1 MTFIPAQTANVSQAN
16 STTTALA
23 GGATFT
29 GTPEDVSQ
37 YASLSVSFYVQ
48 PYTATGNVLVQ
59 FSNTAS
65 PFYAVSNTVTAVTS
79 LTSNGFTLDTTMT
92 AQYFRV
98 TYINDSTP
106 QTAFMI
112 QSIYHPQA
120 RIAVKSDRLTVP
132 MNNFSDLINTRSVM
146 AAQTLGSNPTVEIMG
161 SNGNQ
166 SLNVCINDPRTA
178 FNEVSVAVPQPL
190 AQVDFVYGINSLVSS
205 SNLVSNASVTASSG
219 LLRVTSNGAS
229 TQSAA
234 IYYAKKFVKYRA
246 GQGTNARMTCI
257 FSPPATVNG
266 SIAVA
271 GVGFAVANT
280 TTMIDFAG
288 FGYGNVA
295 SSTQFGILWRNNTRD
310 AFIPQTEWNFDT
322 CLGGTKSGYLF
333 QPTSLNSFQIQ
344 FQYCGNIL
352 FYVENPNTGRYI
364 LVHSIPTNLLA
375 PLIPNF
381 QNPTLQMMWYSNSA
395 ATSSNT
401 LTVYG
406 ASGGHFLEGHREFT
420 SSRGA
425 TYNPTT
431 AALPLN
437 TETMILAV
445 KNATYYGTNAQNV
458 IPCRSQIHLRGF
470 SVSATGFGSTT
481 QGNQVTFFSPAPA
494 TITFRQIRNPTS
506 GGPQFWT
513 PYSGT
518 NQSDADGSNIYG
530 QSTLSSNIAPL
541 TGITGGATGYT
552 ITVACGGEQFIDFE
566 QFESVA
572 YPGDVLCFVANVNS
586 VFATSNVTVSAAL
599 TWNEDV

>member
-1 MTFIPAQTANVSQAN
+1 MTYIPVATATVSTVN
-16 STTTALA
+16 STSASLGA
-23 GGATFT
+23 GATFT

-37 YASLSVSFYVQ
+37 YASLSVSYYVQ
-48 PYTATGNVLVQ
+48 PYTATGNIFVQ

-65 PFYAVSNTVTAVTS
+65 PFYPVSNTVTPVTG
-79 LTSNGFTLDTTMT
+79 LTANGFTLDTTMT
-92 AQYFRV
+92 ARYFRV
-98 TYINDSTP
+98 SYVNDSTP
-106 QTAFMI
+106 QTALMI
-112 QSIYHPQA
+112 ESIYHPQA
-120 RIAVKSDRLTVP
+120 RIAVKSDRLAVP
-132 MNNFSDLINTRSVM
+132 MNNFSDLLNTRSVM
-146 AAQTLGSNPTVEIMG
+146 AGQTQGTNPTVEILG

-178 FNEVSVAVPQPL
+178 FNEVSVAIPQPL
-190 AQVDFVYGINSLVSS
+190 AQVDFVYGINALTSA
-205 SNLVSNASVTASSG
+205 SNVVSNASVTASTG
-219 LLRVTSNGAS
+219 FLRVTSNGAS

-246 GQGTNARMTCI
+246 GQGTVVRMTSLY
-257 FSPPATVNG
+257 SPPSTVNG

-280 TTMIDFAG
+280 TYVIDFAG

-295 SSTQFGILWRNNTRD
+295 SSTQFGILWRNNGID
-310 AFIPQTEWNFDT
+310 GFIPQTSWNFDT
-322 CLGGTKSGYLF
+322 CNGTTKSGYLF

-352 FYVENPNTGRYI
+352 FYIENPNTGRFI
-364 LVHSIPTNLLA
+364 LVHSIPTSLLA

-425 TYNPTT
+425 TYNPSTT
-431 AALPLN
+431 ALALN
-437 TETMILAV
+437 TETMILAI
-445 KNATYYGTNAQNV
+445 KNATYFGTNPQNV

-470 SVSATGFGSTT
+470 SISATGFASTT
-481 QGNQVTFFSPAPA
+481 SPVAYFSPAPA
-494 TITFRQIRNPTS
+494 TITFRQIRNPTN
-506 GGPQFWT
+506 GPAFWT

-530 QSTLSSNIAPL
+530 QSSLSSNIAPL
-541 TGITGGATGYT
+541 TGLMGGVTGYT
-552 ITVACGGEQFIDFE
+552 ITIACGGEQFIDFE

-586 VFATSNVTVSAAL
+586 VFATSNVTVSASL
-599 TWNEDV
+599 TWNEDI

>member
-1 MTFIPAQTANVSQAN
+1 MTYIPVATATVSTVN
-16 STTTALA
+16 STSAKLGA
-23 GGATFT
+23 GATFT

-37 YASLSVSFYVQ
+37 FSSLSVSYYVQ
-48 PYTATGNVLVQ
+48 PYTATGNIFVQ

-65 PFYAVSNTVTAVTS
+65 PFYPVSNTVTPVTS
-79 LTSNGFTLDTTMT
+79 LTANGFTLDTTMT
-92 AQYFRV
+92 AQYFRIS
-98 TYINDSTP
+98 YINDSTP
-106 QTAFMI
+106 QTTLMI
-112 QSIYHPQA
+112 QSIFHPQA
-120 RIAVKSDRLTVP
+120 RIAVKSDRLSVP
-132 MNNFSDLINTRSVM
+132 MNNFSDLTNTRSVV
-146 AAQTLGSNPTVEIMG
+146 AAQTQGTNPTVEILG

-178 FNEVSVAVPQPL
+178 FNEVSVAIPQPL

-205 SNLVSNASVTASSG
+205 SNVVSNASVTASTG

-234 IYYAKKFVKYRA
+234 VYYAKKFVKYRA
-246 GQGTNARMTCI
+246 GQGTIARMTCI
-257 FSPPATVNG
+257 YSQPATVNG

-271 GVGFAVANT
+271 GVGFVVANT
-280 TTMIDFAG
+280 TSLIDFVG
-288 FGYGNVA
+288 FGYGNVS
-295 SSTQFGILWRNNTRD
+295 SSTQFGILWRNNGLD
-310 AFIPQTEWNFDT
+310 GFIPQTSWNFDT
-322 CLGGTKSGYLF
+322 CLGTTKSGYLF
-333 QPTSLNSFQIQ
+333 QPQSLNSFQIQ

-395 ATSSNT
+395 AGSSNT

-425 TYNPTT
+425 TYNSPSGVL
-431 AALPLN
+431 ALN
-437 TETMILAV
+437 TETMVLAI

-470 SVSATGFGSTT
+470 SVSASGRAGAGT
-481 QGNQVTFFSPAPA
+481 NPDPYFSPAPA

-506 GGPQFWT
+506 GVPAFWT

-518 NQSDADGSNIYG
+518 NQSDGDGSNIYG
-530 QSTLSSNIAPL
+530 QSSLSSNISPL
-541 TGITGGATGYT
+541 TGITGGATGFT
-552 ITVACGGEQFIDFE
+552 ITIACGGEQFIDFE
-566 QFESVA
+566 DFESVA
-572 YPGDVLCFVANVNS
+572 YPGDVLCFTANVNS
-586 VFATSNVTVSAAL
+586 QFATTSVTVAAAL
-599 TWNEDV
+599 TWNEDI

>member
-1 MTFIPAQTANVSQAN
+1 MTYIPVATATVSTVN
-16 STTTALA
+16 STTAALGA
-23 GGATFT
+23 GATFT

-37 YASLSVSFYVQ
+37 YASLSVSYYVQ
-48 PYTATGNVLVQ
+48 PPTATGNIFVQ

-65 PFYAVSNTVTAVTS
+65 PFYPVSNTVTPVTG
-79 LTSNGFTLDTTMT
+79 LTANGFTLDTTMT
-92 AQYFRV
+92 AQYFRIS
-98 TYINDSTP
+98 YINDSTP
-106 QTAFMI
+106 QTALMI
-112 QSIYHPQA
+112 QTIYHPQA
-120 RIAVKSDRLTVP
+120 RIAVKSDRLAVA
-132 MNNFSDLINTRSVM
+132 MNNFSDLLNTRSVV
-146 AAQTLGSNPTVEIMG
+146 AAQTQGTNPTVEVLG

-178 FNEVSVAVPQPL
+178 FNEVSVAIPQPL
-190 AQVDFVYGINSLVSS
+190 AQVDFVYGINNLTSS
-205 SNLVSNASVTASSG
+205 SNVVSNASVTASTG

-229 TQSAA
+229 ARSAA
-234 IYYAKKFVKYRA
+234 IFYAKKFVKYRA
-246 GQGTNARMTCI
+246 GQGTVARMTCI
-257 FSPPATVNG
+257 FSQPATVNG

-280 TTMIDFAG
+280 TYVIDFAG

-295 SSTQFGILWRNNTRD
+295 SSTQFGILWRNNGLD
-310 AFIPQTEWNFDT
+310 GFIPQTSWNFDT
-322 CLGGTKSGYLF
+322 CLGATKSGYLF
-333 QPTSLNSFQIQ
+333 QPQSLNSFQVQ

-425 TYNPTT
+425 TYNSPSGVL
-431 AALPLN
+431 ALN
-437 TETMILAV
+437 TETMVLAI

-458 IPCRSQIHLRGF
+458 VPCRSQIHLRGF
-470 SVSATGFGSTT
+470 SVSATGRAGAGT
-481 QGNQVTFFSPAPA
+481 NPDPYFSPAPA
-494 TITFRQIRNPTS
+494 TITFRQIRNPTN
-506 GGPQFWT
+506 GPAFWT

-518 NQSDADGSNIYG
+518 NQSDGDGSNIYG

-541 TGITGGATGYT
+541 TGITGGATGFT

-572 YPGDVLCFVANVNS
+572 YPGDVLCFTANVNS
-586 VFATSNVTVSAAL
+586 QFATTSVTVAAAL